1 MSRNKEGHGVVTDDK
16 GQEQP
21 SDKDRAQ
28 NPRKTERGHMPKQP
42 SEDDEMQPTR
52 EKSGF

>member
-21 SDKDRAQ
+21 IDKDRAQ
-28 NPRKTERGHMPKQP
+28 NPQKTEPGHMPKQ
-42 SEDDEMQPTR
+42 DDEMQPTR

>member
-1 MSRNKEGHGVVTDDK
+1 MSRNKAGQGIVTDDK

-28 NPRKTERGHMPKQP
+28 TAGKGELDRVPKE
-42 SEDDEMQPTR
+42 SDKDDEMQPTR

>member
-1 MSRNKEGHGVVTDDK
+1 MSRNKEGHGFVTDDK

-21 SDKDRAQ
+21 NDKDRAQ
-28 NPRKTERGHMPKQP
+28 TAQQTPRPHPPRQSDK
-42 SEDDEMQPTR
+42 DDEMQPTR

>member
-21 SDKDRAQ
+21 VDKDRAQ
-28 NPRKTERGHMPKQP
+28 TAL
-42 SEDDEMQPTR
+42 TLLR
-52 EKSGF
+52 ELGPGS